1 MMDIEKLKKAP
12 VMSRRMYIINYSA
25 NKMGIDIY
33 YLFGLLNMY
42 NAKNRGRWFWQ
53 KAVFQGVLKESFE
66 KFNGFMDKFSQQF
79 RSMDES
85 TINNNL
91 TEGQK
96 LLEKLVTDLETSM
109 VLNREDDQ
117 TSVRMYLDDN
127 IKGLIDQSLREIR

>member
-109 VLNREDDQ
+109 VLNREEDQ

>member
-1 MMDIEKLKKAP
+1 MMDIEKLKKSP
-12 VMSRRMYIINYSA
+12 VMSRRMFIINYSA

-109 VLNREDDQ
+109 VLNREEDQ

>member
-1 MMDIEKLKKAP
+1 MMDIEKLKKSP
-12 VMSRRMYIINYSA
+12 VMSRRMFIINYSA